1 MPETTTAAA
10 PPAAVKRRAAPL
22 TQSRD
27 KMFYSISEAAA
38 QLDVA
43 AHVLRYWESQF
54 TMLRPRKNRAG
65 SRIYQPRDIDML
77 QMIKTLLYDEGMTI
91 AGARRKLQAA
101 RRALGAPSAEAGE
114 NGAQAPDTPRPPS
127 PVPATV
133 RARGGAAATP
143 SPSLSRLAVASS
155 QGAGAIAD
163 AAQASLPFAGVA
175 AGRPPGLSSELAA
188 VREALRELA
197 ASLQVP
203 RTRRMAPR

>member
-1 MPETTTAAA
+1 MPETTAAAA
-10 PPAAVKRRAAPL
+10 PVKRRAAPL

-65 SRIYQPRDIDML
+65 SRIYQPRDIEML
-77 QMIKTLLYDEGMTI
+77 QIIKTLLYDEGMTI

-101 RRALGAPSAEAGE
+101 RRTHGAASAAAAVD
-114 NGAQAPDTPRPPS
+114 GARAPDARRPPS
-127 PVPATV
+127 PVPSAV
-133 RARGGAAATP
+133 RARGGAAGAPLP
-143 SPSLSRLAVASS
+143 SPPRLASSSSS

-163 AAQASLPFAGVA
+163 AEQASLPFAGVS
-175 AGRPPGLSSELAA
+175 AGRPPGISPELAA

-197 ASLQVP
+197 ASLRVP